1 MKYKKVV
8 AVLLAV
14 GCIGLVGTFG
24 YFLGQTN
31 QKGPDVKQVVAPVAE
46 TENTK
51 QESRKIAVVNLDE
64 GTTSAEEKINYADKI
79 VQFPSSSFEYSSL
92 EEARTGLTNGKYGA
106 YIIIPAGFSQN
117 VVSLNTTPQAAQLEY
132 ALNKNFSGES

>member
-8 AVLLAV
+8 ATLLAV
-14 GCIGLVGTFG
+14 GCVGLVGTLG

-64 GTTSAEEKINYADKI
+64 GTTVSGEIINYADRISK
-79 VQFPSSSFEYSSL
+79 FPSTDFEYS
-92 EEARTGLTNGKYGA
+92 
-106 YIIIPAGFSQN
+106 
-117 VVSLNTTPQAAQLEY
+117 
-132 ALNKNFSGES
+132 

>member
-14 GCIGLVGTFG
+14 GCIGLVGTLG

-31 QKGPDVKQVVAPVAE
+31 QKEPDVKQVVAPVDE
-46 TENTK
+46 TEDTK

-64 GTTSAEEKINYADKI
+64 GTTVGGEIINYADRISK
-79 VQFPSSSFEYSSL
+79 FPSTDFEYSSL
-92 EEARTGLTNGKYGA
+92 EEARMGLK
-106 YIIIPAGFSQN
+106 
-117 VVSLNTTPQAAQLEY
+117 LENMERM
-132 ALNKNFSGES
+132 LQFLPLFLKVLKV

>member
-14 GCIGLVGTFG
+14 GWLGLVGTLG

-117 VVSLNTTPQAAQLEY
+117 
-132 ALNKNFSGES
+132 

>member
-14 GCIGLVGTFG
+14 GCIGLVGTLG

-46 TENTK
+46 RENTK
-51 QESRKIAVVNLDE
+51 QESRKIAVVNLINL
-64 GTTSAEEKINYADKI
+64 TICRHLFTSCNLI
-79 VQFPSSSFEYSSL
+79 VQSSS
-92 EEARTGLTNGKYGA
+92 
-106 YIIIPAGFSQN
+106 IQ
-117 VVSLNTTPQAAQLEY
+117 
-132 ALNKNFSGES
+132 